1 MKKYRANHLIDKL
14 RDGKTT
20 EDEFILIEYTIMVQR
35 ANPETALSEEEYSEH
50 LSVIDSSMNKLVR
63 KPVIIRSWIPISAVA
78 AVLLIVSI
86 TGYFWRPGIFDHQ
99 AEALES
105 GSTIL
110 PGGNTAI
117 LHLESGQQIN
127 LSIVKNG
134 EIARANGVAVT
145 KTYDGLV
152 EFNITA
158 SPNPGNSHLNS
169 ITTPKGGQYMIRLP
183 DGSKVWLNA
192 ASTLSFPT
200 TFDVTRNVELSGEAY
215 FEIAKD
221 KTHPF
226 IVKTKKQEVT
236 VLGTHFNISSY
247 DDDPDVETT
256 LLEGSVKVASR
267 QNSITLLPGEKSII
281 RGAKILVSKANL
293 EDDLDWKNGYLILD
307 NETFRGAMAKIAR
320 WYNVELTYETNPDNI
335 NIGGMVPRSAK
346 INEILALMGQT
357 GEVHFKIEGRRIT
370 IIK

>member
-1 MKKYRANHLIDKL
+1 MKKYRANHLIDKF

-20 EDEFILIEYTIMVQR
+20 DDEFILIEYTIMVQR
-35 ANPETALSEEEYSEH
+35 ANPETAMSEEEYRDH
-50 LSVIDSSMNKLVR
+50 LSVIDSRMNKLIR
-63 KPVIIRSWIPISAVA
+63 KPVIIRPWISISAVA

-86 TGYFWRPGIFDHQ
+86 TAYYWRPGIFDHQ
-99 AEALES
+99 VQAVES
-105 GSTIL
+105 GSSIL

-127 LSIVKNG
+127 LSDIKNG
-134 EIARANGVAVT
+134 EIARSNGVVVS

-152 EFNITA
+152 EFNVTA
-158 SPNPGNSHLNS
+158 SHKPKGPHLNS

-221 KTHPF
+221 KSHPF
-226 IVKTKKQEVT
+226 LVKTKKQEVT

-256 LLEGSVKVASR
+256 LLEGSVKVADE
-267 QNSITLLPGEKSII
+267 QKNIMLIPGEKLTI
-281 RGAKILVSKANL
+281 RDKKMMVSKANL
-293 EDDLDWKNGYLILD
+293 EDDLDWKNGYFILD

-320 WYNVELTYETNPDNI
+320 WYNVELTYETNPENI
-335 NIGGMVPRSAK
+335 NIGGMIPRSAK

-370 IIK
+370 IIR

>member
-1 MKKYRANHLIDKL
+1 MKKDHANHLFDNYWE
-14 RDGKTT
+14 GKTSA
-20 EDEFILIEYTIMVQR
+20 EENALIEDHILSQR
-35 ANPETALSEEEYSEH
+35 PNAENTLSEKEFNQH
-50 LSVIDSSMNKLVR
+50 LGTITSKMNKLVR
-63 KPVIIRSWIPISAVA
+63 KPVIIRPWISISAVA
-78 AVLLIVSI
+78 AVLVIVSMNI
-86 TGYFWRPGIFDHQ
+86 YFRRPDIFDHRVQ
-99 AEALES
+99 AVES
-105 GSTIL
+105 GSIIL

-127 LSIVKNG
+127 LSDIKNG
-134 EIARANGVAVT
+134 EIARAEGVVVT

-158 SPNPGNSHLNS
+158 SPNPRGSQLNS
-169 ITTPKGGQYMIRLP
+169 IITPKGGQYMIRLP

-281 RGAKILVSKANL
+281 RGAKMLVSKANL
-293 EDDLDWKNGYLILD
+293 EDDLDWKNGYFILD

-370 IIK
+370 IIR